1 MSSPTVSLKAVMI
14 SCTIDVKEGRYII
27 VTDIPEARLHAD
39 MDDTVH
45 MLLEGMTAELIV
57 KLERKMYTKYI
68 WRRKEGKPMLYIQ
81 LREELLQAAILFC
94 N

>member
-14 SCTIDVKEGRYII
+14 SCTIAVKEGRYII

-45 MLLEGMTAELIV
+45 MLGYDCRANSQARAKNVYKIHLEEKGREAHAV
-57 KLERKMYTKYI
+57 YTNQ
-68 WRRKEGKPMLYIQ
+68 GGTFTGSHTVL
-81 LREELLQAAILFC
+81 
-94 N
+94 